1 MLHDCDTCDE
11 TFDNDEAR
19 QSHMRDLNHFIN
31 SDTSE
36 KRNTTP
42 HRIAASSSTSSSSS
56 SSDSESSDLKI
67 SANMV
72 PDTKNDALENMQLS
86 DLSCREAEEQGV
98 RIPTSALSMRSRLES
113 TKQWAATQ
121 NPHNTIPIEEDDE
134 EEEDENENDAVQIQ
148 TPKKKKRKRGKRK
161 GKGGDQSLTVKC
173 ETCDMR
179 FVNRE
184 AVGQHMLAKE
194 HFRTG
199 VLEEGGDGLGD

>member
-56 SSDSESSDLKI
+56 SSDSKSSDLKI
-67 SANMV
+67 SPDMA
-72 PDTKNDALENMQLS
+72 PDTKNGALKNMQLS
-86 DLSCREAEEQGV
+86 DASCRNAEEQGV
-98 RIPTSALSMRSRLES
+98 RIPTSALSMKSRLES

-121 NPHNTIPIEEDDE
+121 TPHNTIPIEEDDE
-134 EEEDENENDAVQIQ
+134 DEEEENDAMQIQ
-148 TPKKKKRKRGKRK
+148 PPKKKRKRGKRK
-161 GKGGDQSLTVKC
+161 GKGGDRSPMVKC

-194 HFRTG
+194 HFRTD
-199 VLEEGGDGLGD
+199 VLEGG